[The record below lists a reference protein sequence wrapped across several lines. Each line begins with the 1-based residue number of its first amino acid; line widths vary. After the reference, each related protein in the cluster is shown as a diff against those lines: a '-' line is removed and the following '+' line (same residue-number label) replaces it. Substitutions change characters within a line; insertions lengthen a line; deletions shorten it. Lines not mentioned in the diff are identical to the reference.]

1 MPADRLAAASIPA
14 RLDGLRKKERLREL
28 YRQQPSMPGDAEL
41 AALAAIIG
49 PHAGLDEQTAI
60 AWLTEFASAS

>member
-1 MPADRLAAASIPA
+1 
-14 RLDGLRKKERLREL
+14 
-28 YRQQPSMPGDAEL
+28 MPGDAEL